1 MPTPQ
6 GIVSR
11 IPFPFN
17 APFPFK
23 AMWKS
28 FFLAVGIFSCIVG
41 IELLVIDSAV
51 VLSPDGRGSPRSF
64 TAPDWM
70 PWSLISAGAIMV
82 LHYVSVP
89 KKLSF

>member
-1 MPTPQ
+1 MPKSEEYPLQSPISVT
-6 GIVSR
+6 
-11 IPFPFN
+11 
-17 APFPFK
+17 

-51 VLSPDGRGSPRSF
+51 VLPPNGRGGPRSF

-82 LHYVSVP
+82 LHYVSLP
-89 KKLSF
+89 KKLAV